1 MFSVLSAVLEPF
13 LLIALGY
20 ALRGT
25 KRFGAKEL
33 WDGVEKLVFWVLFPP
48 LLFNSV
54 AHAKLTGLDT
64 AEFLLFG
71 TLAMATGVF
80 MAKAVSKMAPADPMT
95 DASVRQTGYRFNSYI
110 CFALALNM
118 YGQEALALVALLTG
132 IWVPI
137 SNAIAVADLSYAAK
151 TGGKTSIGSIV
162 KSIFTN
168 PLIVSTLAGLF
179 ANILSH
185 LTGFQVPNFLTK
197 IFSSLGSASM
207 ATALLAI
214 GAGLAVEDFARYKKL
229 IALSTIQRLIVL
241 PAVALA
247 VAVAAGLAD
256 TQTAAL
262 MCYAVVP
269 TANSCYIMA
278 ARMGGQRPCRK
289 RSYERRSAREPCY
302 HSIMVHGLASICF
315 LGKIFLQISVVRYAS
330 SAGSTA
336 RSPSRFRDIFTS
348 SKGIRDTA

>member
-229 IALSTIQRLIVL
+229 IAL
-241 PAVALA
+241 ALA

-278 ARMGGQRPCRK
+278 ARMGGNGPVV
-289 RSYERRSAREPCY
+289 SDLTSVEVLVS
-302 HSIMVHGLASICF
+302 LATIPLWCMA
-315 LGKIFLQISVVRYAS
+315 LQAFV
-330 SAGSTA
+330 
-336 RSPSRFRDIFTS
+336 F
-348 SKGIRDTA
+348 

>member
-110 CFALALNM
+110 CFAL
-118 YGQEALALVALLTG
+118 
-132 IWVPI
+132 
-137 SNAIAVADLSYAAK
+137 
-151 TGGKTSIGSIV
+151 KTSVGSIV

-168 PLIVSTLAGLF
+168 QLIVSTQAGLI

-185 LTGFQVPNFLTK
+185 LTGFQVPNFITK

-247 VAVAAGLAD
+247 VAVATGLAD

-278 ARMGGQRPCRK
+278 ARMGGNGPVV
-289 RSYERRSAREPCY
+289 SDLTSVEVLVS
-302 HSIMVHGLASICF
+302 LATIPMWCMA
-315 LGKIFLQISVVRYAS
+315 LQAFV
-330 SAGSTA
+330 
-336 RSPSRFRDIFTS
+336 F
-348 SKGIRDTA
+348 

>member
-214 GAGLAVEDFARYKKL
+214 GAGLAV
-229 IALSTIQRLIVL
+229 LIVL

-278 ARMGGQRPCRK
+278 ARMGGNGPVV
-289 RSYERRSAREPCY
+289 SDLTSVEVLVS
-302 HSIMVHGLASICF
+302 LATIPLWCMA
-315 LGKIFLQISVVRYAS
+315 LQAFV
-330 SAGSTA
+330 
-336 RSPSRFRDIFTS
+336 F
-348 SKGIRDTA
+348 

>member
-137 SNAIAVADLSYAAK
+137 SNAIAVADL
-151 TGGKTSIGSIV
+151 
-162 KSIFTN
+162 
-168 PLIVSTLAGLF
+168 
-179 ANILSH
+179 
-185 LTGFQVPNFLTK
+185 
-197 IFSSLGSASM
+197 
-207 ATALLAI
+207 
-214 GAGLAVEDFARYKKL
+214 
-229 IALSTIQRLIVL
+229 
-241 PAVALA
+241 
-247 VAVAAGLAD
+247 
-256 TQTAAL
+256 
-262 MCYAVVP
+262 
-269 TANSCYIMA
+269 
-278 ARMGGQRPCRK
+278 
-289 RSYERRSAREPCY
+289 
-302 HSIMVHGLASICF
+302 
-315 LGKIFLQISVVRYAS
+315 
-330 SAGSTA
+330 
-336 RSPSRFRDIFTS
+336 
-348 SKGIRDTA
+348 

>member
-95 DASVRQTGYRFNSYI
+95 DSSVRQTGYRFNSYI

-278 ARMGGQRPCRK
+278 ARMGGNGPVV
-289 RSYERRSAREPCY
+289 SDLTSVEVLVS
-302 HSIMVHGLASICF
+302 LATIPLWCMA
-315 LGKIFLQISVVRYAS
+315 LQAFV
-330 SAGSTA
+330 
-336 RSPSRFRDIFTS
+336 F
-348 SKGIRDTA
+348 

>member
-110 CFALALNM
+110 CFALALN
-118 YGQEALALVALLTG
+118 
-132 IWVPI
+132 
-137 SNAIAVADLSYAAK
+137 
-151 TGGKTSIGSIV
+151 
-162 KSIFTN
+162 
-168 PLIVSTLAGLF
+168 
-179 ANILSH
+179 
-185 LTGFQVPNFLTK
+185 
-197 IFSSLGSASM
+197 
-207 ATALLAI
+207 
-214 GAGLAVEDFARYKKL
+214 
-229 IALSTIQRLIVL
+229 
-241 PAVALA
+241 
-247 VAVAAGLAD
+247 
-256 TQTAAL
+256 
-262 MCYAVVP
+262 
-269 TANSCYIMA
+269 
-278 ARMGGQRPCRK
+278 RK
-289 RSYERRSAREPCY
+289 RSLWWHFSPASGFRFQTPLPWPISLMLPKRAARQ
-302 HSIMVHGLASICF
+302 AS
-315 LGKIFLQISVVRYAS
+315 VAS
-330 SAGSTA
+330 SN
-336 RSPSRFRDIFTS
+336 RSSR
-348 SKGIRDTA
+348 IR

>member
-137 SNAIAVADLSYAAK
+137 SNAIAVADLS
-151 TGGKTSIGSIV
+151 
-162 KSIFTN
+162 
-168 PLIVSTLAGLF
+168 TLAGLF

-185 LTGFQVPNFLTK
+185 LTGFQVPNFITK

-247 VAVAAGLAD
+247 VAVATGLAD

-278 ARMGGQRPCRK
+278 ARMGGNGPVV
-289 RSYERRSAREPCY
+289 SDLTSVEVLVS
-302 HSIMVHGLASICF
+302 LATIPMWCMA
-315 LGKIFLQISVVRYAS
+315 LQAFV
-330 SAGSTA
+330 
-336 RSPSRFRDIFTS
+336 F
-348 SKGIRDTA
+348 

>member
-185 LTGFQVPNFLTK
+185 LTGFQVPNFLKDLLVPGFRFNGNGTACHRRGFGRRRLCP
-197 IFSSLGSASM
+197 IQEAHCLVDHSAPDCSTRCSACRSRSRGPCQHTDGRIDVLRRGADSQLLLHHGSAY
-207 ATALLAI
+207 
-214 GAGLAVEDFARYKKL
+214 GW
-229 IALSTIQRLIVL
+229 
-241 PAVALA
+241 
-247 VAVAAGLAD
+247 
-256 TQTAAL
+256 
-262 MCYAVVP
+262 
-269 TANSCYIMA
+269 
-278 ARMGGQRPCRK
+278 QRPCRK
-289 RSYERRSAREPCY
+289 RSYERRSACEPCY

-315 LGKIFLQISVVRYAS
+315 LGKIFLQTSVLRYAS

>member
-179 ANILSH
+179 ANILTH

-247 VAVAAGLAD
+247 VAGPCRHTDGRIDVLRRGAD
-256 TQTAAL
+256 SQFLLHHGSA
-262 MCYAVVP
+262 Y
-269 TANSCYIMA
+269 
-278 ARMGGQRPCRK
+278 GWQRPCRK

-315 LGKIFLQISVVRYAS
+315 LGKIFLQTSVVRYAS

>member
-71 TLAMATGVF
+71 TFAMATGVF

-137 SNAIAVADLSYAAK
+137 SNAIAVADW
-151 TGGKTSIGSIV
+151 
-162 KSIFTN
+162 N
-168 PLIVSTLAGLF
+168 PNVT
-179 ANILSH
+179 H
-185 LTGFQVPNFLTK
+185 
-197 IFSSLGSASM
+197 
-207 ATALLAI
+207 ALLA
-214 GAGLAVEDFARYKKL
+214 GAFDTLTAHGVKQDNITVVHVPGTFELTFAAAQLAKKHPKPD
-229 IALSTIQRLIVL
+229 AVIVL
-241 PAVALA
+241 GCVIQGETPHFDYVCQGVTTGVTKLNADGCTPIIFGVLTTNTMQQALDR
-247 VAVAAGLAD
+247 AG
-256 TQTAAL
+256 
-262 MCYAVVP
+262 
-269 TANSCYIMA
+269 
-278 ARMGGQRPCRK
+278 G
-289 RSYERRSAREPCY
+289 
-302 HSIMVHGLASICF
+302 VHGNKGVEAAI
-315 LGKIFLQISVVRYAS
+315 
-330 SAGSTA
+330 TA
-336 RSPSRFRDIFTS
+336 IKMSNI
-348 SKGIRDTA
+348 IW

>member
-179 ANILSH
+179 ANIRRDFRY
-185 LTGFQVPNFLTK
+185 LTSSQRSFRPWVPLQWQQHCLPSARVWPSKTLPDTR
-197 IFSSLGSASM
+197 SSL
-207 ATALLAI
+207 
-214 GAGLAVEDFARYKKL
+214 
-229 IALSTIQRLIVL
+229 
-241 PAVALA
+241 
-247 VAVAAGLAD
+247 
-256 TQTAAL
+256 
-262 MCYAVVP
+262 
-269 TANSCYIMA
+269 
-278 ARMGGQRPCRK
+278 PCRPF
-289 RSYERRSAREPCY
+289 SA
-302 HSIMVHGLASICF
+302 
-315 LGKIFLQISVVRYAS
+315 
-330 SAGSTA
+330 
-336 RSPSRFRDIFTS
+336 
-348 SKGIRDTA
+348 

>member
-151 TGGKTSIGSIV
+151 TGGKTSVGSIV

-247 VAVAAGLAD
+247 VAVATGLAD

-269 TANSCYIMA
+269 TANSCYNMA
-278 ARMGGQRPCRK
+278 ARMGGNGPVVSDLTSVEVLVSLATIPMWC
-289 RSYERRSAREPCY
+289 
-302 HSIMVHGLASICF
+302 MV
-315 LGKIFLQISVVRYAS
+315 LQAFV
-330 SAGSTA
+330 
-336 RSPSRFRDIFTS
+336 F
-348 SKGIRDTA
+348 

>member
-168 PLIVSTLAGLF
+168 PLIVSTLANLLMGILGMAGGWMPTAVIFVVFAILWGL
-179 ANILSH
+179 NGWS
-185 LTGFQVPNFLTK
+185 Q
-197 IFSSLGSASM
+197 SM
-207 ATALLAI
+207 GAAPAI
-214 GAGLAVEDFARYKKL
+214 
-229 IALSTIQRLIVL
+229 IALSRWY
-241 PAVALA
+241 PLA
-247 VAVAAGLAD
+247 
-256 TQTAAL
+256 
-262 MCYAVVP
+262 
-269 TANSCYIMA
+269 
-278 ARMGGQRPCRK
+278 K
-289 RSYERRSAREPCY
+289 RGRSW
-302 HSIMVHGLASICF
+302 
-315 LGKIFLQISVVRYAS
+315 
-330 SAGSTA
+330 
-336 RSPSRFRDIFTS
+336 
-348 SKGIRDTA
+348 